1 MRTLPTGQFIPG
13 NSLLHKLDARIKI
26 ICFIILI
33 AAVIGASSILG
44 YSLVLVT
51 ISALILLSQL
61 PISYALGSIRRMCL
75 FFLVIFMMNA
85 LFNNSG
91 GLLASWWIFQISTG
105 GIKQGFTVVL
115 NVILIII
122 LASLLTLTTSP
133 TQVTTALE
141 SLIKPLKIIGIPTED
156 IAMIISIAIQF
167 IPTLMEE
174 TETIKM
180 AQIARGARFESK
192 KLSDRARSYIPL
204 IIPIFISAFR
214 RADELS
220 LAMEAR
226 GYRNAKNRTKKK
238 REEIELQDYIALT
251 ICVTICIVQF
261 KLLR

>member
-13 NSLLHKLDARIKI
+13 SSLLHKLDARIKI
-26 ICFIILI
+26 ISFIILI

-51 ISALILLSQL
+51 VSSIILLSQL
-61 PISYALGSIRRMCL
+61 PISYALGSIRKIWL
-75 FFLVIFMMNA
+75 FFLVIFMMNG

-91 GLLASWWIFQISTG
+91 GTLVAWWIFHISIG
-105 GIKQGFTVVL
+105 GIKQGFSVVI

-122 LASLLTLTTSP
+122 LGNLLTLTTSP
-133 TQVTTALE
+133 TQVTSALE
-141 SLIKPLKIIGIPTED
+141 SLIKPLKLVGIPIED
-156 IAMIISIAIQF
+156 IAMIISVSIQF

-180 AQIARGARFESK
+180 AQITRGARFESK
-192 KLSDRARSYIPL
+192 KLSERARSYIPL

-238 REEIELQDYIALT
+238 KKPIEGQDYIALT
-251 ICVTICIVQF
+251 ICASICIVQF
-261 KLLR
+261 ILLR